1 MRQLE
6 LTDII
11 PNAEYERQREQR
23 RKEAMEL
30 RARRR
35 AQLGD
40 KVALVFEN
48 RRTLTYQVQE
58 MMRVEQ
64 ISALDGV
71 LQELEVYNGLVPAE
85 GELSATLFIQLASD
99 ADLRRWLPVFARIE
113 GRLFLQ
119 IGDERVAAQFEPGR
133 SEEGR
138 TAAVHYVKFSLTP
151 GQAQA
156 LKAAPARFVVDL
168 PEYSVSADVADSLR
182 AELLA
187 DLAAD

>member
-6 LTDII
+6 LSDII

-30 RARRR
+30 RTRRR
-35 AQLGD
+35 VQLGD
-40 KVALVFEN
+40 KVALAFEN
-48 RRTLTYQVQE
+48 RHTLTYQVQE

-71 LQELEVYNGLVPAE
+71 LQELEVYNGLIPAG
-85 GELSATLFIQLASD
+85 GELSATLFIQLTSD

-113 GRLFLQ
+113 GRLFLH
-119 IGDERVAAQFEPGR
+119 IGDERIAAQFEPGR
-133 SEEGR
+133 TEEGR

-156 LKAAPARFVVDL
+156 LKTAPARFSVDL
-168 PEYSVSADVADSLR
+168 PEYSTSTDVGDSLR
-182 AELLA
+182 SELLG
-187 DLAAD
+187 DLSAE